1 MKLLLK
7 SFICNVSYALH
18 LPKYLG
24 FFRRNKIL
32 FLMYHR
38 ILKSYSENP
47 LKHLNEYSISESQF
61 EDQMAYLSR
70 HCNVISASEA
80 IAGKNI
86 SKDKKNVVVT
96 LDDGYKN
103 NYTNAFPILLKYN
116 FPALFSITTGF
127 VANRIPMWFD
137 ILEYAVANTHQKTA
151 RIKWKDTYIPFRL
164 ETTTEKIK
172 FFKWL
177 HSKCIE
183 IIQEERDQFI
193 SNILIE
199 LNVTINNEKIFEDPD
214 YAPLSAQEIRIMSE
228 SKIAE
233 FATHSVHH
241 YLLSR
246 VSLPTLK
253 NELISSKSTVEH
265 ITGLP
270 CKYFCIPGGFYNN
283 SVIDVILNAGFEK
296 IFSSDIIE
304 IDPMS
309 IGNVIG
315 RYGITRYITKELFA
329 DIINGPFHWIYYSL
343 KSRNNSNK

>member
-1 MKLLLK
+1 
-7 SFICNVSYALH
+7 
-18 LPKYLG
+18 
-24 FFRRNKIL
+24 
-32 FLMYHR
+32 MYHR
-38 ILKSYSENP
+38 ILKSYPENP
-47 LKHLNEYSISESQF
+47 LKNLNEYSISESQF

-86 SKDKKNVVVT
+86 SPHKKNVVIT
-96 LDDGYKN
+96 FDDGHKN
-103 NYTNAFPILLKYN
+103 NYTNVFPILAKYK
-116 FPALFSITTGF
+116 FLALFSITTDF

-137 ILEYAVANTHQKTA
+137 ILEYAVANTRQKA
-151 RIKWKDTYIPFRL
+151 VRIKWKDAHISFRL
-164 ETTTEKIK
+164 ETIAEKIE
-172 FFKWL
+172 FFKWI

-183 IIQEERDQFI
+183 IMQEERDQFI
-193 SNILIE
+193 R
-199 LNVTINNEKIFEDPD
+199 NVLTEINVSIKSEEMFEDPK
-214 YAPLSAQEIRIMSE
+214 YAPLSAQEIKSMSE

-233 FATHSVHH
+233 FASHSAHH

-253 NELISSKSTVEH
+253 NELISSKSTVER

-270 CKYFCIPGGFYNN
+270 CKYFCIPGGFYDN
-283 SVIDVILNAGFEK
+283 SVINAILDAGFEK

-304 IDPMS
+304 IDPMN

-315 RYGITRYITKELFA
+315 RYGITSSITKELFA

-343 KSRNNSNK
+343 K